1 MHIFFIVVALVIAYL
16 IGSFPTAYL
25 VARFGKGV
33 DIRDVGSRNAGAMN
47 VFYKVGFW
55 YGMVT
60 LLVDIGKGAAGIAVA
75 KYLVGMDYYFGTP
88 YLWQYLAGFFV
99 VLGHNFPVFLK
110 FHGGKGG
117 ACCIGILMFFM
128 PWGVPIY
135 LGVFLL
141 LLLILRTPTIAYSIA
156 FFSFGF
162 IGWFINHSWEFIVY
176 TLVLTMLPLLRY
188 IPRLVEMR
196 RQGGSWKHVVKRKNI
211 KDRL

>member
-1 MHIFFIVVALVIAYL
+1 LHIFYIIISLVAAYL

-25 VARFGKGV
+25 VSRFGKGV

-47 VFYKVGFW
+47 VFYKVGFVE
-55 YGMVT
+55 GMIV
-60 LLVDIGKGAAGIAVA
+60 LLIDIGKGAAGVAVA
-75 KYLVGMDYYFGTP
+75 KYLVGMEDFVWTP
-88 YLWQYLAGFFV
+88 YIWQYLAGLCV

-117 ACCIGILMFFM
+117 AACIGILMFLM

-141 LLLILRTPTIAYSIA
+141 LLLILRAPTISYIIA

-188 IPRLVEMR
+188 IPRFLEMR
-196 RQGGSWKHVVKRKNI
+196 HSGGSWKHVVKRKNL

>member
-1 MHIFFIVVALVIAYL
+1 MHIFLIIVAMVLAYL

-25 VARFGKGV
+25 VARLRKGV
-33 DIRDVGSRNAGAMN
+33 DIRDVGSRNVGAMN

-55 YGMVT
+55 WGMVT
-60 LLVDIGKGAAGIAVA
+60 LLVDIGKGAAGVAVA
-75 KYLVGMDYYFGTP
+75 KYLVGMENYVWTP
-88 YLWQYLAGFFV
+88 YLWQYLAGFCV
-99 VLGHNFPVFLK
+99 VLGHNFPIFLK
-110 FHGGKGG
+110 FKGGKGG
-117 ACCIGILMFFM
+117 AACIGILMFLM

-135 LGVFLL
+135 LGTFLL
-141 LLLILRTPTIAYSIA
+141 LLLILRSPTISYMIA

-188 IPRLVEMR
+188 IPRLIEMR
-196 RQGGSWKHVVKRKNI
+196 RSGGSWKRVVYRKDI

>member
-1 MHIFFIVVALVIAYL
+1 LHIFYIVLAMVAAYL
-16 IGSFPTAYL
+16 IGSFPTAYI
-25 VARFGKGV
+25 VARLRKGV
-33 DIRDVGSRNAGAMN
+33 DIRQVGSHNAGAMN

-55 YGMVT
+55 YGMVV
-60 LLVDIGKGAAGIAVA
+60 LLIDIGKGAAGVALA
-75 KYLVGMDYYFGTP
+75 KYLVGTENFVWTP
-88 YLWQYLAGFFV
+88 YIWQYLAGFCV

-117 ACCIGILMFFM
+117 AACIGILIFFM
-128 PWGVPIY
+128 PWGLPIY

-141 LLLILRTPTIAYSIA
+141 LFWILRTPTIAYSIA

-176 TLVLTMLPLLRY
+176 TLALTMLPLLKY
-188 IPRLVEMR
+188 IPRIIEMR
-196 RQGGSWKHVVKRKNI
+196 RSGGSWRHVVHRKNI

>member
-1 MHIFFIVVALVIAYL
+1 LQIFLIIVAMVLAYL

-25 VARFGKGV
+25 VARLRKGV
-33 DIRDVGSRNAGAMN
+33 DIRNVGSHNVGAMN

-55 YGMVT
+55 DGMVVLIT
-60 LLVDIGKGAAGIAVA
+60 DIGKGAAGVAVA
-75 KYLVGMDYYFGTP
+75 KYLVGTEYFVWTP
-88 YLWQYLAGFFV
+88 YIWQYLAGFCV

-117 ACCIGILMFFM
+117 ACCIGILIFLM
-128 PWGVPIY
+128 PWGAPIY

-141 LLLILRTPTIAYSIA
+141 LLLILRTPTISYSIA

-162 IGWFINHSWEFIVY
+162 IAWFINHSWEFIVY

-188 IPRLVEMR
+188 IPRIIEMR
-196 RQGGSWKHVVKRKNI
+196 RSGGSWKHVVYRKNI

>member
-1 MHIFFIVVALVIAYL
+1 MVLAYL

-25 VARFGKGV
+25 VARLRKGV
-33 DIRDVGSRNAGAMN
+33 DIRNVGSHNVGAMN

-55 YGMVT
+55 DGMVVLIT
-60 LLVDIGKGAAGIAVA
+60 DIGKGAAGVAVA
-75 KYLVGMDYYFGTP
+75 KYLVGTEYFVWTP
-88 YLWQYLAGFFV
+88 YIWQYLAGFCV

-117 ACCIGILMFFM
+117 ACCIGILIFLM
-128 PWGVPIY
+128 PWGAPIY

-141 LLLILRTPTIAYSIA
+141 LLLILRTPTISYSIA

-162 IGWFINHSWEFIVY
+162 IAWFINHSWEFIVY

-188 IPRLVEMR
+188 IPRIIEMR
-196 RQGGSWKHVVKRKNI
+196 RSGGSWKHVVYRKNI

>member
-1 MHIFFIVVALVIAYL
+1 VEILAIIAALVAAYI
-16 IGSFPTAYL
+16 IGSFPSAYIVTRL
-25 VARFGKGV
+25 RKGV
-33 DIRDVGSRNAGAMN
+33 DIREIGSHNLGAMN

-55 YGMVT
+55 DGMVV
-60 LLVDIGKGAAGIAVA
+60 LLADIGKGAAGVWVA
-75 KYLVGMDYYFGTP
+75 ELLGTSLLVQMA
-88 YLWQYLAGFFV
+88 AGICV

-117 ACCIGILMFFM
+117 AACIGILMYFM

-141 LLLILRTPTIAYSIA
+141 LLAITRVPTISYSVSFFCFIFIA
-156 FFSFGF
+156 L
-162 IGWFINHSWEFIVY
+162 FINHSWEFLVY
-176 TLVLTMLPLLRY
+176 AVVLTLLPLLRY

-196 RQGGSWKHVVKRKNI
+196 RKGGSWKHVVMRKDI